1 MGMKRLL
8 ATAVSCL
15 VAVALLA
22 LAAWM
27 IFGAGS
33 STPGDAA
40 VQILPP
46 GNADGDGNPDAVP
59 ADPPAEQP
67 AENGSGSDEIAV
79 YVTGEVIN
87 PGVYTVAAGQR
98 LDAVLTL
105 AGGPTENADL
115 NRVNLA
121 AYVTDAAHYKIPA
134 VAEGDSGDGQS
145 ASGETGEARVAVVD
159 GGCAPP
165 ININTA
171 TAHCLETLPGIGR
184 VRAESI
190 VAHRE
195 QAGPFASAEGITAVS
210 GIGDGIYQR
219 IAPLITVNSR

>member
-33 STPGDAA
+33 NTPGDAA

-46 GNADGDGNPDAVP
+46 GNADGYGSPDAVP
-59 ADPPAEQP
+59 VEQP
-67 AENGSGSDEIAV
+67 AAPVGDEPSSTEIAV
-79 YVTGEVIN
+79 YITGEVVN
-87 PGVYTVAAGQR
+87 PGVYTVATGQR
-98 LDAVLTL
+98 LDAVLAL

-115 NRVNLA
+115 SRVNLA

-134 VAEGDSGDGQS
+134 IAEDDSGDDQS
-145 ASGETGEARVAVVD
+145 ASGETGEVPAAVAD
-159 GGCAPP
+159 GGCATP

-171 TAHCLETLPGIGR
+171 TAHCLEKLPGIGK

-195 QAGPFASAEGITAVS
+195 QAGPFATTEGITAVS

-219 IAPLITVNSR
+219 IAPLITVDTR